1 MFYYPWQT
9 RRLGSR
15 CLEHTLSFGMSNI
28 SSLQMSALEP
38 AETARENARRRVL
51 KSGVI
56 AYSGRQVT
64 LKCAVRDLSDS
75 GARLLVE
82 GSIAAPDTF
91 ELLCEIDGMS
101 VDCIVVWRRGL
112 EIGVRFA
119 APPVYTDKRR
129 LQVVDRWSQTTAK
142 PTLRRQPKT
151 P

>member
-1 MFYYPWQT
+1 
-9 RRLGSR
+9 
-15 CLEHTLSFGMSNI
+15 
-28 SSLQMSALEP
+28 MSALEP
-38 AETARENARRRVL
+38 AETARENTRRRVL

-64 LKCAVRDLSDS
+64 LKCAVRDLSES

-91 ELLCEIDGMS
+91 ELLCEIDGMA
-101 VDCIVVWRRGL
+101 VDCIVVWRRAM